1 VHLINLNGDVQNM
14 VVAAYPDEFKPD
26 CSHDT
31 AKHDVSNVHRIAASN
46 DKIREA
52 LQAYEVSKCFGRNS
66 DTLRQRCFQLCG
78 DLHDARKR
86 GVSWKAIA
94 DLLDQQGL
102 SIQHETLRR
111 YISDAKRVAKKFIK
125 DHAQELNDRLT
136 EGETIESI
144 VEIIR
149 VQTGIGITEAMLHH
163 WLPSPSRLAK
173 MLPLSSMNTLSFSD
187 RIAEGNAIN
196 NAAGH
201 FPD

>member
-1 VHLINLNGDVQNM
+1 M
-14 VVAAYPDEFKPD
+14 VVAAYPDESKPD
-26 CSHDT
+26 RSHDI
-31 AKHDVSNVHRIAASN
+31 ANHDVSNVHRIAASN
-46 DKIREA
+46 DKIRET

-78 DLHDARKR
+78 DLHDARRR
-86 GVSWKAIA
+86 GVSWKTIA

-125 DHAQELNDRLT
+125 DHAQELNDRLA
-136 EGETIESI
+136 EGETIGSI

-149 VQTGIGITEAMLHH
+149 VETGIGITEAMLHN

-173 MLPLSSMNTLSFSD
+173 MLPLSSVSTLSFSD